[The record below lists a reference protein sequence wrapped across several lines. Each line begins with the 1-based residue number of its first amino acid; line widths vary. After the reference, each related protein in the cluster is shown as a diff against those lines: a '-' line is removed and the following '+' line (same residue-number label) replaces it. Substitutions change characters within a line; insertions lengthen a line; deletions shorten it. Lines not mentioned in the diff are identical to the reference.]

1 LGKKATNI
9 LKKLPEERLRDIEA
23 GLLTAAE
30 PLVETPYFLVSANL
44 ERESGQWYVRMYA
57 TRPDGSFSLS
67 DCEQFSRKVEPAVD
81 AYMESLEEF
90 KEVSYSLEV
99 SSPGLFRT
107 LTTDREL
114 LFFQGRS
121 VRVEYA
127 ESERFDEGIL
137 VGFDSEIRAVTLQS
151 APNPEDPEA
160 SPVTTVIPLRT
171 PDVTIHLNPV
181 IHLPE

>member
-1 LGKKATNI
+1 MGKKATNI
-9 LKKLPEERLRDIEA
+9 LKKLPEERLHAIET

-30 PLVETPYFLVSANL
+30 PLVESPYFLVSANL
-44 ERESGQWYVRMYA
+44 EREAGQWYVRLYA
-57 TRPDGSFSLS
+57 IRPDGSFSLS
-67 DCEQFSRKVEPAVD
+67 DCEQVSRKVEPAID

-114 LFFQGRS
+114 LFFQGRP

-137 VGFDSEIRAVTLQS
+137 VGFDPEIRTVTLQP
-151 APNPEDPEA
+151 APSSEAPEA
-160 SPVTTVIPLRT
+160 SPVTTVIPLNS
-171 PDVTIHLNPV
+171 PDVTIHLNPT